1 MPTYKTTKIGT
12 VDLPLQAAQSSLV
25 ESLASSAPWL
35 LVAVVLLLV
44 ALVQLFR
51 CRPSNVRRSV
61 RWYIRYWQ
69 SFFGLNYNPS
79 TKSNLRKRHSRSR
92 KS

>member
-1 MPTYKTTKIGT
+1 M
-12 VDLPLQAAQSSLV
+12 QAARSSIV

-35 LVAVVLLLV
+35 FVGALLLTV
-44 ALVQLFR
+44 ALLRLFR
-51 CRPSNVRRSV
+51 SGRKSARRSM
-61 RWYIRYWQ
+61 RWFLRYWQ

-92 KS
+92 DS